1 MKEEISC
8 NIVKDLLPNYIEKL
22 TSDESNQEIEQHMT
36 SCEDCKKAY
45 EQMSS
50 EVASTV
56 KAPYAELKF
65 LKKVKRTRKFA
76 ALLTLVLALI
86 LSNMLYE
93 TEFKYANN
101 KNLLALGITDF
112 LSGYLINPY
121 DLETKEIDNI
131 LIVTFKDQ
139 TRENI
144 NGEAVFVK
152 GFNHKYR
159 IISVEI
165 TQAPENSVIENIVKE
180 NTDMIYMSMWAIMDF
195 GVILMIFFLISR

>member
-1 MKEEISC
+1 MKGEISC
-8 NIVKDLLPNYIEKL
+8 NIVQDLLPNYIEKL

-45 EQMSS
+45 EHMSS
-50 EVASTV
+50 EVTGTV

-65 LKKVKRTRKFA
+65 FKKVKRTRKFA

-86 LSNMLYE
+86 LSYMLYE
-93 TEFKYANN
+93 TEFKYTNN
-101 KNLLALGITDF
+101 KNLLASGITDF
-112 LSGYLINPY
+112 LSGYSINPY

-139 TRENI
+139 TNANT
-144 NGEAVFVK
+144 NGEAVFTK
-152 GFNHKYR
+152 GFNNKYR

-165 TQAPENSVIENIVKE
+165 TENIVKE
-180 NTDMIYMSMWAIMDF
+180 NLDMIYMSMWAVMELGI
-195 GVILMIFFLISR
+195 IIMIFFLTSR